1 MLLQETHLKYE
12 NTGRLN
18 EKNEK
23 KYAVLTL
30 TESWM
35 EWLYQ
40 NQAKQTSEQ
49 RTIYLIQKEILQ
61 NDKGDH

>member
-18 EKNEK
+18 EKNEE

-35 EWLYQ
+35 EWLY
-40 NQAKQTSEQ
+40 
-49 RTIYLIQKEILQ
+49 
-61 NDKGDH
+61 